1 MSKNYLEPAA
11 EIPVFDECEVLVVG
25 GGAAG
30 HSAAIAAARAGCKN
44 VVLMERYGYMGG
56 DVTGGYVIMVPDLSW
71 YEKSF
76 VRGLQEEWFTR
87 LEAIPGA
94 VRGPAMR
101 RLGSTD
107 PLLVDAWKN
116 IHDCVSRNVNSPN
129 RLVRAVYFEPNQLK
143 IELDKMLLEERDRI
157 RVYCHCWG
165 TKPIVENSQ
174 VKGVIFESKEGRRA
188 LMARIVIDATGDGDL
203 YSQTGAPYFSLILK
217 FAPALILMFSLLESI
232 RDVCG
237 YEKNDSFMKFMMLG
251 IYMAC
256 MGNYA
261 LPFMGIQLTTIGMAN
276 SVMGEYQ
283 LAFSNL
289 TYFLTTVI
297 LLALWLLVYTVM
309 LGKVF
314 KVNLKPLRDL
324 DVAKVESLKEISDHF
339 NKRQIILIIAF
350 FFCVADLVVTSV
362 WPHLPGIGALT
373 SLGAIWIWLV
383 VIAVLSIFKVDDEPI
398 LVPQAILK
406 DTMWVVVTMIGAFSM
421 LGSAMAAE
429 EYGIRTWI
437 VQLISPIFGNMSL
450 PVMIILVVVVITFAT
465 NFLNGLPLTLAC
477 VASVLPF
484 VCQMQVERGVS
495 ATVMVTLFGICANLA
510 YLTATGSVYSSLIIS
525 REEIDAKWLWT
536 KGLIVLAGFM
546 VVASVVGIILSYILP

>member
-1 MSKNYLEPAA
+1 MVKNKTAIYIIDLIAVLIIFGFGMVVAPFG
-11 EIPVFDECEVLVVG
+11 PVTDIGVSILGIFIGVILLTVLTNQMFF
-25 GGAAG
+25 
-30 HSAAIAAARAGCKN
+30 AAILAMAAMIIC
-44 VVLMERYGYMGG
+44 GYT
-56 DVTGGYVIMVPDLSW
+56 TGNDAIVSW
-71 YEKSF
+71 
-76 VRGLQEEWFTR
+76 
-87 LEAIPGA
+87 
-94 VRGPAMR
+94 
-101 RLGSTD
+101 LGSSTVATFIFVSAFCIGLKETGAMSIVAKKMMTMKAIKGR
-107 PLLVDAWKN
+107 PLLLIYV
-116 IHDCVSRNVNSPN
+116 
-129 RLVRAVYFEPNQLK
+129 
-143 IELDKMLLEERDRI
+143 LLL
-157 RVYCHCWG
+157 
-165 TKPIVENSQ
+165 TTF
-174 VKGVIFESKEGRRA
+174 VISMF
-188 LMARIVIDATGDGDL
+188 
-203 YSQTGAPYFSLILK
+203 LK

-289 TYFLTTVI
+289 SYFLTTVI

-465 NFLNGLPLTLAC
+465 NFLNGLLLTLAC